1 MHPDKKLST
10 TPITKLTQGQ
20 VNDWRQKLTKAPALL
35 QDKSQVGTRPKSDSS
50 INREM
55 AVFKSALNLAM
66 RDGYAT
72 SDAAWKYK
80 LTPIGNATGR
90 RDCYLDVTQ
99 RRALIASA
107 PADLAAFL
115 KALSLI
121 PFRPGAMAAMTAGSF
136 DKRLGVLTVGK
147 DKSGKD
153 RKITLPSATAA
164 FFAEQIKV
172 KLPTAPL
179 VARADGKFWNKDSWK
194 GPFKDAAL
202 LASLPSAATTYA
214 LRHSVITDLI
224 ALHNLST
231 MTVAQLSGK
240 SVLMIEKHYG
250 HLLHDHSANAL
261 ALLAV

>member
-10 TPITKLTQGQ
+10 TPITELTQGQ
-20 VNDWRQKLTKAPALL
+20 VNEWRLKLTKAPALL
-35 QDKSQVGTRPKSDSS
+35 QDKTRVGTRPKSDSS

-55 AVFKSALNLAM
+55 AVFKAALNLAM

-72 SDAAWKYK
+72 CDAAWKYK
-80 LTPIGNATGR
+80 LTPIENATGR

-121 PFRPGAMAAMTAGSF
+121 PFRPGAMAAMTAMTAGSF

-147 DKSGKD
+147 D
-153 RKITLPSATAA
+153 RKITLPRATAA

-179 VARADGKFWNKDSWK
+179 VARADGKFWSKDSWK

-224 ALHNLST
+224 ELHNLST
-231 MTVAQLSGK
+231 MTVAQLSGT

-250 HLLHDHSANAL
+250 HLLHDHAANAL
-261 ALLAV
+261 AV